1 MALPKEPRQKMINM
15 MYLVLTALLALN
27 VSSEILNAFRT
38 VNTSINSASRVIDEK
53 NETTYKSFEQKLK
66 DANTREKTAIWWPK
80 AQKARQLSDAMSKYI
95 ENVKTELKNQ
105 SDGKNL
111 GTATEEFREDDLN
124 ASSRYLVEGPS
135 GKELQKKLQDYR
147 NEMLAVVP
155 EMKDYFSK
163 SLPLDLSVP
172 VSRTGSSANDEW
184 TSAYFRMTPTIASLT
199 ILSKFQNDVKNSE
212 AQIVDYC
219 HKEIG
224 EVEVI
229 FDEFQAFAGTNS
241 TYLMPGENL
250 EITAGVGA
258 FSKAARPTV
267 YINGAAQPLNNDGV
281 AVYKTSVSG
290 AGEKRVSVK
299 IGYTKPDGTPGTVE
313 KTVAYTVG
321 VPSGA
326 SVFLEKMNVLYT
338 GVDNPVTISAG
349 SAGLEKMN
357 VSFTGGGG
365 VRSAGGQ
372 RYILKPDK
380 VGPANI
386 NVTVNGKTTPFAMR
400 VKRLPDP
407 TGMVGGSKGGSFST
421 ANFKA
426 QGGLI
431 ARLMDSDFDAEFKV
445 ISYSLSANGGAFQTY
460 QSAQNQGA
468 RWSGTA
474 ANIVSRATPGASV
487 FFEQIKV
494 QGPDGVTREI
504 PPIIFQLK

>member
-1 MALPKEPRQKMINM
+1 MKE
-15 MYLVLTALLALN
+15 V
-27 VSSEILNAFRT
+27 F
-38 VNTSINSASRVIDEK
+38 SR
-53 NETTYKSFEQKLK
+53 
-66 DANTREKTAIWWPK
+66 
-80 AQKARQLSDAMSKYI
+80 
-95 ENVKTELKNQ
+95 
-105 SDGKNL
+105 
-111 GTATEEFREDDLN
+111 
-124 ASSRYLVEGPS
+124 
-135 GKELQKKLQDYR
+135 
-147 NEMLAVVP
+147 
-155 EMKDYFSK
+155 
-163 SLPLDLSVP
+163 SLPLNMSIP
-172 VSRTGSSANDEW
+172 VSKTNSSANEEW
-184 TSAYFRMTPTIASLT
+184 TNAYFRMTPTIASLT

-212 AQIVDYC
+212 AQVVDYC

-267 YINGAAQPLNNDGV
+267 YINGVAQPLNNEGV

-290 AGEKRVSVK
+290 AGEKRVAVK
-299 IGYTKPDGTPGTVE
+299 IAYTKPDGTPGTVE
-313 KTVAYTVG
+313 KVVPYTVG

-380 VGPANI
+380 IGPANI

-407 TGMVGGSKGGSFST
+407 TVWWVVV
-421 ANFKA
+421 KA
-426 QGGLI
+426 VLFLLLTS
-431 ARLMDSDFDAEFKV
+431 RLRV
-445 ISYSLSANGGAFQTY
+445 
-460 QSAQNQGA
+460 
-468 RWSGTA
+468 
-474 ANIVSRATPGASV
+474 V
-487 FFEQIKV
+487 
-494 QGPDGVTREI
+494 
-504 PPIIFQLK
+504 